1 MKHVFNRTIWLLLL
15 ALLVACAPSTPAPA
29 PTATPDYN
37 LSQTHTRTDL
47 LGATISLRYPANWVE
62 VLRDDVLLLSNDPSI
77 ALDPTLDMPSGS
89 VAVSVSVIPSVLVG
103 FSLSEGQ
110 DPTPYNILINY
121 VTKFAQSDTN
131 PIAFAQPQLLTFHG
145 QPAASIIG
153 SNASDETLIVT
164 RTLAEGRGYALII
177 TVADKGELAQW
188 QGLVTSVVDTL
199 SYQP

>member
-15 ALLVACAPSTPAPA
+15 VMLVACAPSAPALA

-37 LSQTHTRTDL
+37 LSQTHTHTDL
-47 LGATISLRYPANWVE
+47 LGGTITLRYPANWVE
-62 VLRDDVLLLSNDPSI
+62 VLRDDVLLLSNDPAI

-89 VAVSVSVIPSVLVG
+89 VAVSVNVIPSVLVG

-131 PIAFAQPQLLTFHG
+131 PIAFAQPQLLSFQG

-188 QGLVTSVVDTL
+188 QGLITSMVDTL